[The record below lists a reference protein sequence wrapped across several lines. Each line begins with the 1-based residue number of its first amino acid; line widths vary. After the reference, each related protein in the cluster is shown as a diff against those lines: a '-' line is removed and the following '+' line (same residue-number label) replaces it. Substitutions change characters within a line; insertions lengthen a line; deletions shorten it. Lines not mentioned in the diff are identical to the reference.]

1 MESKY
6 IIEANHIG
14 IKFKLSR
21 FKKVTVRSFFN
32 DLLKG
37 SSTKQNKEFWAI
49 KDVSFALE
57 EGEILGV
64 VGSNGS
70 GKSTLLRIIAGVYEP
85 DKGIIQVNG
94 SVSPLLSLGTGFK
107 QDLSGYENI
116 FLNGVIMGFTRK
128 EIKAQLQN
136 IIDFAELKD
145 FIYEPVKHY
154 SSGIQ
159 ARLGFSIAVHLKRD
173 IMLIDEI
180 LGVGDFRF
188 REKSQNKMKE
198 IIKSGQTIIIVSH
211 NLDSIRQYATK
222 AIWINKGVLM
232 ESGDVNT
239 VIDKYLA
246 S

>member
-1 MESKY
+1 MNNQN

-21 FKKVTVRSFFN
+21 FKKVTARSFIQ
-32 DLLKG
+32 DLIQPK
-37 SSTKQNKEFWAI
+37 KHINKEFWAI
-49 KDVSFALE
+49 KDVSFSLKK
-57 EGEILGV
+57 GEILGV
-64 VGSNGS
+64 VGNNGS

-85 DKGIIQVNG
+85 DKGYINVNG

-116 FLNGVIMGFTRK
+116 FLNGVIIGFSYK
-128 EIKAQLQN
+128 EIKNKLHE
-136 IIDFAELKD
+136 IIEFAELND
-145 FIYEPVKHY
+145 FIYEPVKYY
-154 SSGIQ
+154 SSGMK

-188 REKSQNKMKE
+188 RKKSQDKMKE
-198 IIKSGQTIIIVSH
+198 IIQSGQTIIIVSH
-211 NLDSIRQYATK
+211 NLDSIREYATK

-232 ESGDVNT
+232 ESGDVNK
-239 VIDKYLA
+239 VIDKYLQ

>member
-94 SVSPLLSLGTGFK
+94 SVSPLLS
-107 QDLSGYENI
+107 
-116 FLNGVIMGFTRK
+116 
-128 EIKAQLQN
+128 
-136 IIDFAELKD
+136 
-145 FIYEPVKHY
+145 
-154 SSGIQ
+154 
-159 ARLGFSIAVHLKRD
+159 
-173 IMLIDEI
+173 
-180 LGVGDFRF
+180 
-188 REKSQNKMKE
+188 
-198 IIKSGQTIIIVSH
+198 
-211 NLDSIRQYATK
+211 
-222 AIWINKGVLM
+222 
-232 ESGDVNT
+232 
-239 VIDKYLA
+239 
-246 S
+246 